1 MWFSMP
7 VAFDIVELE
16 SFRALTRAAW
26 PWVKPCHWCSAVIP
40 VVPVVQEVIVQEGRA
55 NQGFEVD
62 AVPQV
67 CAVGHPHSQAGD
79 THGMFE
85 RGDIAVLVAAA
96 FDLHVA
102 MLDDLTA
109 VLGDQALNLRS
120 GEQMSHDF
128 RSFPF
133 WVGSVQSPVVN
144 YDYPAIFKNPSSN
157 TVTDCRAQICPCT
170 LIQKNDNGNR

>member
-1 MWFSMP
+1 M
-7 VAFDIVELE
+7 
-16 SFRALTRAAW
+16 
-26 PWVKPCHWCSAVIP
+26 
-40 VVPVVQEVIVQEGRA
+40 QEGRA

-120 GEQMSHDF
+120 GEQMSHGFDP
-128 RSFPF
+128 PF
-133 WVGSVQSPVVN
+133 GLVQC
-144 YDYPAIFKNPSSN
+144 NP
-157 TVTDCRAQICPCT
+157 
-170 LIQKNDNGNR
+170 LL

>member
-1 MWFSMP
+1 MVLDA

-16 SFRALTRAAW
+16 VLQGIDQGGAAMGEAM
-26 PWVKPCHWCSAVIP
+26 PLVFAVIP
-40 VVPVVQEVIVQEGRA
+40 VVPVVQEVIVQESRA

-120 GEQMSHDF
+120 GEQMSHGFDP
-128 RSFPF
+128 PF
-133 WVGSVQSPVVN
+133 GLVQC
-144 YDYPAIFKNPSSN
+144 NP
-157 TVTDCRAQICPCT
+157 
-170 LIQKNDNGNR
+170 LL